1 MKKIALLSFHNA
13 ANYGAALQAFA
24 LQEALTRKG
33 YVCEY
38 IDYRNTY
45 RSNAY
50 NMSYHVWCSLKARKL
65 KSAFL
70 YFLGTPF
77 MCLRKYRF
85 NKFYRRYLH
94 CTASI
99 YHSSA
104 EAKVLNDKYDKFI
117 VGSDQVWN
125 YENNGRD
132 FAFLL
137 DFVTDDE
144 KKISYSSSFGLS
156 SVPKDLRKEY
166 KYNLFVSCINY
177 AELVVSASFHCIA
190 LSIILNKPFIAI
202 LTGDTGKDERVL
214 SILQLLGLQNRIYSP
229 SMTLEEINLPIN
241 YESVNEEIFR
251 LRKDSFQFL
260 INSIEK

>member
-85 NKFYRRYLH
+85 NKFYRRYLRR
-94 CTASI
+94 TASI
-99 YHSSA
+99 YHSST
-104 EAKVLNDKYDKFI
+104 EARVLNDKYDKFI
-117 VGSDQVWN
+117 VGSDQV
-125 YENNGRD
+125 
-132 FAFLL
+132 
-137 DFVTDDE
+137 
-144 KKISYSSSFGLS
+144 
-156 SVPKDLRKEY
+156 
-166 KYNLFVSCINY
+166 
-177 AELVVSASFHCIA
+177 
-190 LSIILNKPFIAI
+190 
-202 LTGDTGKDERVL
+202 
-214 SILQLLGLQNRIYSP
+214 
-229 SMTLEEINLPIN
+229 
-241 YESVNEEIFR
+241 
-251 LRKDSFQFL
+251 
-260 INSIEK
+260 